1 MRTLATL
8 SGVLGIVISL
18 FCQLFAI
25 IDDSYTFGNIG
36 FLGVISGVIAIVGA
50 NLMKRNKKY
59 AASLLLV
66 SCVTGIIAISYFYI
80 LPSLFTVFPLVT
92 LIRSKE
98 NK

>member
-1 MRTLATL
+1 MKTLAIVG
-8 SGVLGIVISL
+8 GVVGIVISL

-36 FLGVISGVIAIVGA
+36 FLGVISGIIAIIGA

-59 AASLLLV
+59 ASFLLFL

-80 LPSLFTVFPLVT
+80 LPSLLTVISLVL
-92 LIRSKE
+92 LIKSK
-98 NK
+98 